1 MGLRIQNN
9 IAALNAQRNL
19 GISDSAMSKSLERL
33 SSGYRINSAK
43 DDAAGLAISQQF
55 RADIASYKVASRNV
69 TEANALL
76 QVTEGAMDQIGNML
90 TRLKELATQAA
101 SANAGSNLDKINA
114 EGNKLIDEIDRIANS
129 TKYAGTNLLNGTFGV
144 TLSSGTWTVTNG
156 RQTVSGMASNQ
167 TYNVAVVSTATG
179 VRSMTVSATLTGGRY
194 SETVFGLTA
203 PGVGATKEVSFNTLG
218 LTMTLNSSFA
228 VSAGTIVSHTATA
241 SNFQVGTSSSGND
254 KIGLLIGNVTSAVI
268 ANGAALQKGQ
278 MLSATTAQTFLDT
291 LNTAISYLSGK
302 RGDIGAAQN
311 RLSYASANLASTI
324 ENFTAADSV
333 IRDVDM
339 AAEMTTFT
347 KNQILL
353 QAGTAMLAQA
363 NSAPQQILSLFK

>member
-1 MGLRIQNN
+1 
-9 IAALNAQRNL
+9 
-19 GISDSAMSKSLERL
+19 
-33 SSGYRINSAK
+33 
-43 DDAAGLAISQQF
+43 
-55 RADIASYKVASRNV
+55 
-69 TEANALL
+69 
-76 QVTEGAMDQIGNML
+76 ML
-90 TRLKELATQAA
+90 TRMKELATQAA

-129 TKYAGTNLLNGTFGV
+129 TKYAGTNLLNGSFGV
-144 TLSSGTWTVTNG
+144 TLSTGTWTVTAG
-156 RQTVSGMASNQ
+156 RQSVYGMASDQ
-167 TYNVAVVSTATG
+167 TYNAAVVSTAAG
-179 VRSMTVSATLTGGRY
+179 VRSMTISATLSGGARY
-194 SETVFGLTA
+194 SETIYGLTA
-203 PGVGATKEVSFNTLG
+203 PGVGSTKEVAFNTLG
-218 LTMTLNSSFA
+218 LTVTLNSSFA

-254 KIGLLIGNVTSAVI
+254 KIGILIGNVTSAVI
-268 ANGAALQKGQ
+268 ANGSALSKDQLTSAA
-278 MLSATTAQTFLDT
+278 AAQTLLDT

-311 RLSYASANLASTI
+311 RLSYATANLASTI

-339 AAEMTTFT
+339 AAEMTSFT
-347 KNQILL
+347 KSQILL